1 LENIKWKICKIGHRT
16 PKNGVI
22 TIASEVLPEENKIW
36 YGASF
41 CSPKEPKYIKSLGNE
56 LAIEALEHIKIQD
69 YYITLDLEFTHSNII
84 TSILQDMFFGYD
96 RPSWSDNL
104 ILEQLKC
111 PSGLIR
117 KPEGYYNGYCELE
130 DLFEIKELVVENE
143 KSKEQILLALKYLK
157 DNSEI
162 NLNFIALD
170 SIFDLIYTPE
180 KILIE

>member
-1 LENIKWKICKIGHRT
+1 
-16 PKNGVI
+16 
-22 TIASEVLPEENKIW
+22 
-36 YGASF
+36 
-41 CSPKEPKYIKSLGNE
+41 
-56 LAIEALEHIKIQD
+56 
-69 YYITLDLEFTHSNII
+69 
-84 TSILQDMFFGYD
+84 MFFGYD

-111 PSGLIR
+111 PSGFLI
-117 KPEGYYNGYCELE
+117 KPEGHYNGYCELE

-180 KILIE
+180 KILNL